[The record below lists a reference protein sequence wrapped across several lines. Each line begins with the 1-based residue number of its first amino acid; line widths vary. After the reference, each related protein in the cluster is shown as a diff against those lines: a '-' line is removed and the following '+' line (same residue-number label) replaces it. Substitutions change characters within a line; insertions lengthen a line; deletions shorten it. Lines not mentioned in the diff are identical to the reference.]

1 MEGGNPPTSGAVHH
15 GKKLPSPPSPDH
27 ANVGEGGAEP
37 SAICRTGGLRCFQVS
52 LLTTAVRQVS
62 TWSREDGSLGPRSQS
77 PDCYPTASHPLGASR
92 PHRGRLHLRQLPLI
106 ALPPEPPR
114 LAASS
119 VFTHPKKPDR
129 FHTISHSCFKRER

>member
-15 GKKLPSPPSPDH
+15 GKKLPSPTSSDH
-27 ANVGEGGAEP
+27 ADVGEGSAEP
-37 SAICRTGGLRCFQVS
+37 SAICRNRWAQVLPDITS
-52 LLTTAVRQVS
+52 YHCCEAGKHVVKRR
-62 TWSREDGSLGPRSQS
+62 WSLGPRSQN

-92 PHRGRLHLRQLPLI
+92 PHRGRIHLRQLPLI

>member
-1 MEGGNPPTSGAVHH
+1 MGRNCPAPRPLTMQMWEREVLSHQ
-15 GKKLPSPPSPDH
+15 
-27 ANVGEGGAEP
+27 P
-37 SAICRTGGLRCFQVS
+37 SAGTGGLRCFQVS